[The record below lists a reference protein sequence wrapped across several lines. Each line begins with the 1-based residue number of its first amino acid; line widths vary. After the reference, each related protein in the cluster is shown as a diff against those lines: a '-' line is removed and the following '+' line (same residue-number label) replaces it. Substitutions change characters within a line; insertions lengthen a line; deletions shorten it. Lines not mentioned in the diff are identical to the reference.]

1 MTLYPGT
8 TLRAA
13 GLLEFH
19 KDFTQ
24 TRLYRFSP
32 VEYITDE
39 CCLAQ

>member
-1 MTLYPGT
+1 MTSYPGT
-8 TLRAA
+8 TMRAA
-13 GLLEFH
+13 AFFEFH

-32 VEYITDE
+32 VEYITNE